1 MLIHQSPTSFQ
12 LRHKP
17 LSRSS
22 SQKALCSVPH
32 YLLQFSNPPSRGVG
46 IEGGFQETRN
56 SPPVISWLQF
66 QARILWKTS
75 QFASY
80 LVVKDA
86 FLLFEDLLS
95 LQSTTEGSYSRVHL
109 VCKIHK
115 RSKSVSYLGNTENMA

>member
-1 MLIHQSPTSFQ
+1 MLIHQSPTCFQ

-17 LSRSS
+17 LSCSS
-22 SQKALCSVPH
+22 SQKTLCSGPR

-56 SPPVISWLQF
+56 SPPVVSWLQF
-66 QARILWKTS
+66 QAQIPWKPS

-80 LVVKDA
+80 LIVKDV

-95 LQSTTEGSYSRVHL
+95 LQSTTDNSYSRVHL
-109 VCKIHK
+109 VCKKHK